1 MKTDTFGDTVSFN
14 YYGGLDTDIANCIRE
29 TNDGGYILAG
39 NTWSYSAGSS
49 DLYLIRTDSRGDTLW
64 TNSFGGDE
72 VDFGESVDVTSDGG
86 FIAAGVTDSFGHF
99 NLYLVRTDST
109 GDSLWTMVI
118 DGDELDWG
126 YGVQQTDDGGFIV
139 GGSTQSFSTT
149 GGSNMMLV
157 RLQPEYIP
165 PIDDLTITISGDEII
180 LNWSE
185 IIAADRY
192 KVYRSDMPYFDI
204 SGMTP
209 ISIQTENSFVDPG
222 TAGGRYFYRVTVVY

>member
-1 MKTDTFGDTVSFN
+1 MGQPWDVFLMKTDTFGEPVSF
-14 YYGGLDTDIANCIRE
+14 YYFGGLDTDIANCIRE

-139 GGSTQSFSTT
+139 GGSTQSISTT
-149 GGSNMMLV
+149 GGFYIFGCFLCYSYISPFLYLV
-157 RLQPEYIP
+157 TNIFGAFR
-165 PIDDLTITISGDEII
+165 
-180 LNWSE
+180 N
-185 IIAADRY
+185 
-192 KVYRSDMPYFDI
+192 
-204 SGMTP
+204 
-209 ISIQTENSFVDPG
+209 
-222 TAGGRYFYRVTVVY
+222 